1 MTKRDA
7 INRRKSSYKNTS
19 DDDLLATTHL
29 WDVNKPNHIA
39 AKQEIESRK
48 RDISIAQYK
57 IDKSTNLL
65 TKLILALTVVLLIL
79 TSVQLS
85 HSFGVFGFSNIVS
98 VNFPQTAQN
107 TKNTKQVNNQI

>member
-1 MTKRDA
+1 MPKSA
-7 INRRKSSYKNTS
+7 VINRKKTSYKNTS
-19 DDDLLATTHL
+19 DDDLLAALHSC
-29 WDVNKPNHIA
+29 DRNKTRHIA

-65 TKLILALTVVLLIL
+65 TKLILALTVVLLII

-85 HSFGVFGFSNIVS
+85 HSFGVFSTSDIVS
-98 VNFPQTAQN
+98 VDSPQTVQN
-107 TKNTKQVNNQI
+107 TKNTKQVNN